1 MKLPVKYKD
10 NYYIST
16 ETFFVGKQEYV
27 VINGN
32 PIAVD
37 DVDFLC
43 EEEYFECFMRKESYL
58 YDSGMYRNLTEDY
71 ESIIIIYNLRDKY
84 HTKILSD
91 YTSIVLDS
99 DKISKF
105 QKALEHCEILNNIK
119 CENK

>member
-10 NYYIST
+10 NHYIST

-37 DVDFLC
+37 DLDFLC
-43 EEEYFECFMRKESYL
+43 EEEYFECFMRKEGYF
-58 YDSGMYRNLTEDY
+58 YDSGMYRNLTEDCD
-71 ESIIIIYNLRDKY
+71 SIVIYYLSGKF
-84 HTKILSD
+84 HAKLLSD
-91 YTSIVLDS
+91 YNSIVLDS

-105 QKALEHCEILNNIK
+105 QKALEHCETLNNIK